1 MKKDMIWAFLIHLSK
16 HFWQEPGS
24 PPYGMYL
31 NKPWKD
37 NNETDLETWDAVIA
51 GLPQYGIN
59 TVLID
64 VGDAVQYDS
73 HPEISAPDAWS
84 KDFLRQKLQEIRDLG
99 MEPIPKLNF
108 STAHDAWLKVYG
120 RMISTPTYYQ
130 VCADLIKEVC
140 EIFESPRLFHLGLDE
155 EMAYY
160 QSSYDM
166 TVIRHRELWE
176 NDVLFFCEECEKNG
190 TRPWIWASYAIKEYK
205 DFCANRLP
213 KNVLMST
220 GWYNNLL
227 PKEQRVMRPQDE
239 LSADGLDELDA
250 MGYEQVALCSTWGF
264 KASTLQVLRYS
275 KDRLNPDRLLGFI
288 TAPWLMTEKREL
300 HGLLHGA
307 CKLYHE
313 RMLVYPETLEEK

>member
-1 MKKDMIWAFLIHLSK
+1 MKKDMMWAFLIHLSK

-31 NKPWKD
+31 DRPWKD

-84 KDFLRQKLQEIRDLG
+84 KAFLRQKLDEIRALG

-108 STAHDAWLKVYG
+108 STAHDAWLKDYG

-140 EIFESPRLFHLGLDE
+140 EIFDSPRLLHLGLDE
-155 EMAYY
+155 EIDYY
-160 QSSYDM
+160 QKDYDLS
-166 TVIRHRELWE
+166 IRRIGKLWE
-176 NDVLFFCEECEKNG
+176 HDVLFLCDECQKNG
-190 TRPWIWASYAIKEYK
+190 VRPWIWGSFAIKDHRE
-205 DFCANRLP
+205 FTANELP
-213 KNVLMST
+213 KNVLMSA
-220 GWYNNLL
+220 GWYSNLL
-227 PKEQRVMRPQDE
+227 PKEQRGTPRPQDM
-239 LSADGLDELDA
+239 LSSDWVDGLTA
-250 MGYEQVALCSTWGF
+250 MGFDMVGLCSTWGF
-264 KASTLQVLRYS
+264 KASTLQVLRYC
-275 KDRLNPDRLLGFI
+275 KDQLNPDQLKGFI

-313 RMLVYPETLEEK
+313 RKRVFPETID